1 MTKIQRKRALT
12 IPPSTNVLRLVEKK
26 VFMCNPPGMDQDNRM
41 TEYNT
46 KTLGYREDIALP
58 LQKDFPCLDAIES

>member
-1 MTKIQRKRALT
+1 MGIKIF
-12 IPPSTNVLRLVEKK
+12 S
-26 VFMCNPPGMDQDNRM
+26 FMCNPPGMDQDNRM